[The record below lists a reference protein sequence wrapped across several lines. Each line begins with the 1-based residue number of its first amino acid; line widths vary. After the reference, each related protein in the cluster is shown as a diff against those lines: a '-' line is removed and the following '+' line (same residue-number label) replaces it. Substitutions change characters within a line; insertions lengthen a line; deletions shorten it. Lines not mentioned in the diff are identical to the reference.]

1 MHFKASK
8 VSLLHLYECVISTET
23 CYLLNNR
30 TLLISIYCNNRCMQ
44 TLAITKLLFTR
55 MTVGSQTALTF
66 LMEAAPEL
74 PDPEYLQ
81 NHKQARLK
89 AAANDLWFL

>member
-1 MHFKASK
+1 
-8 VSLLHLYECVISTET
+8 
-23 CYLLNNR
+23 
-30 TLLISIYCNNRCMQ
+30 
-44 TLAITKLLFTR
+44 

-89 AAANDLWFL
+89 AATNDLWFLQLITTDLSVVSARNVSATRWEKEEEKY

>member
-1 MHFKASK
+1 
-8 VSLLHLYECVISTET
+8 
-23 CYLLNNR
+23 
-30 TLLISIYCNNRCMQ
+30 
-44 TLAITKLLFTR
+44 

-81 NHKQARLK
+81 NHKQTRSK
-89 AAANDLWFL
+89 AATNGVRVLQLIMI